1 METKLVRVGDG
12 WLTEEEFSCLKLSR
26 GSTVTV
32 RSLDDFQGYGITREQ
47 IMTAV
52 GPFLD
57 IDPGSVVV
65 LIPTERL
72 RLRVVPNPG
81 KSEVDNPAPSAHH

>member
-1 METKLVRVGDG
+1 MNLFNVGYS
-12 WLTEEEFSCLKLSR
+12 WLTDEEYSCVKLSEGAVITIR
-26 GSTVTV
+26 N
-32 RSLDDFQGYGITREQ
+32 LDSFERFGITRQQ
-47 IMTAV
+47 IMTAA

-57 IDPGSVVV
+57 IDPGSLVV
-65 LIPTERL
+65 LAPTERL